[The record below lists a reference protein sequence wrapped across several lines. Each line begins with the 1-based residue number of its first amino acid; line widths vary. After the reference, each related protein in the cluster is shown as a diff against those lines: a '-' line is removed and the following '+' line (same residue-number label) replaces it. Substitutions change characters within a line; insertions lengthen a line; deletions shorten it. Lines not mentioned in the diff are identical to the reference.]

1 MSQREELVKV
11 LQSSTGPLTKKQ
23 IVDRLPK
30 GFSKKPENYTTALK
44 KLCTDG
50 YVIRN
55 NKNSPHLYSWAN
67 KAYVFGQKTK
77 KMKRSTGSKGTG
89 KKGNILE
96 ESILRALMSKVGHP
110 MTKQDIGSLIHE
122 APSSLDKPLKRLE
135 GKGYVSTTKKGG
147 QTYYQ
152 LTIGSIKVVYL
163 VYLPNNA
170 GNNIIDV
177 VSTLK
182 NYKNNLSSIY
192 MNKPRIDFDLELLK
206 KVSGFDLTAKGTVKK
221 ATFQKHVELKEKL
234 KSYING
240 NNTEKIFYWIVYAW
254 GGIKENENSSVSTFV
269 DDYVKANGN
278 GEVLLESFAGRQ
290 ERVASWS
297 KILSFLYPHDYFI
310 YDARVAFTLDFLY
323 GRESFPVPPG
333 DNTLINEHVG
343 RRRQP
348 TLDEYKEYCSLIK
361 KIHPQVWSTN
371 EEGTNVP
378 YYMTEMLIF
387 SLLNDIGFKACIPEN
402 FKLF

>member
-30 GFSKKPENYTTALK
+30 GFPKKPENYTTALN
-44 KLCTDG
+44 KLCTAG

-55 NKNSPHLYSWAN
+55 DKNSTHLYSWAN
-67 KAYVFGQKTK
+67 KEYVFGQETK
-77 KMKRSTGSKGTG
+77 KKKESTVSKETG
-89 KKGNILE
+89 KKADILE

-110 MTKQDIGSLIHE
+110 MTKQEIGSLIQE
-122 APSSLDKPLKRLE
+122 DPSSLDTPLERLK
-135 GKGYVSTTKKGG
+135 GKGYVSTTKKGD
-147 QTYYQ
+147 QNYYQ

-163 VYLPNNA
+163 PNSA

-192 MNKPRIDFDLELLK
+192 MNKSGIDFDLKHLK
-206 KVSGFDLTAKGTVKK
+206 DVSGFDLTEKGIVKK

-234 KSYING
+234 KSYINS
-240 NNTEKIFYWIVYAW
+240 NNTEKIFDWIVYTW
-254 GGIKENENSSVSTFV
+254 GRIRKNKTSSVSIFV

-278 GEVLLESFAGRQ
+278 DEVLLRSFAGRQ
-290 ERVASWS
+290 KRVASWS

-323 GRESFPVPPG
+323 GKESFPVPPG

-361 KIHPQVWSTN
+361 KIHPQIWSTN
-371 EEGTNVP
+371 GEGTNVP

>member
-11 LQSSTGPLTKKQ
+11 LQSSTEPLTKKQ

-30 GFSKKPENYTTALK
+30 GFPKKPENYTTALN

-55 NKNSPHLYSWAN
+55 DKNSPHLYSWAN
-67 KAYVFGQKTK
+67 KEYAFAQEPK
-77 KMKRSTGSKGTG
+77 KKGSTESKGTRE
-89 KKGNILE
+89 KGNILE

-110 MTKQDIGSLIHE
+110 MTKQDIGSLIQE
-122 APSSLDKPLKRLE
+122 DPSSLDKPLKRLE
-135 GKGYVSTTKKGG
+135 GKGYISTTKKGD

-163 VYLPNNA
+163 PNSA

-182 NYKNNLSSIY
+182 NYKDNLSSIY
-192 MNKPRIDFDLELLK
+192 MNKSRIDFDLELLK
-206 KVSGFDLTAKGTVKK
+206 NVSGFDLTEKGTVKK

-240 NNTEKIFYWIVYAW
+240 NNTEKVFYWIVYAW
-254 GGIKENENSSVSTFV
+254 GGIKENKNSSVSIFV

-278 GEVLLESFAGRQ
+278 GEVLLGSFAGRQ

-297 KILSFLYPHDYFI
+297 KILSFLYPYDYFI

-323 GRESFPVPPG
+323 GKELFPVPPG
-333 DNTLINEHVG
+333 DNTVINEHVG

-348 TLDEYKEYCSLIK
+348 TLDEYKKYCSLIK
-361 KIHPQVWSTN
+361 DLHPQIWSTN
-371 EEGTNVP
+371 GKSTNVP

>member
-11 LQSSTGPLTKKQ
+11 LQSSTEPLTKKQ

-30 GFSKKPENYTTALK
+30 GFPKKPENYTTALN

-55 NKNSPHLYSWAN
+55 DKNSPHLYSWAN
-67 KAYVFGQKTK
+67 KEYAFAQEPK
-77 KMKRSTGSKGTG
+77 KKGSTESKGTRE
-89 KKGNILE
+89 KGNILE

-110 MTKQDIGSLIHE
+110 MTKQDIGSLIQE
-122 APSSLDKPLKRLE
+122 DPSSLDKPLKRLE
-135 GKGYVSTTKKGG
+135 GKGYISTTKKGD

-152 LTIGSIKVVYL
+152 LTIGTIKVVYL
-163 VYLPNNA
+163 HNSA
-170 GNNIIDV
+170 GTNIINV

-182 NYKNNLSSIY
+182 NYKDNMSSIY
-192 MNKPRIDFDLELLK
+192 MNKSRIDFDLELLK
-206 KVSGFDLTAKGTVKK
+206 NVSGFDLTEKGTVKK

-240 NNTEKIFYWIVYAW
+240 NNTEKVFYWIVYAW
-254 GGIKENENSSVSTFV
+254 GGIKENKNSSVSIFV

-278 GEVLLESFAGRQ
+278 GEVLLGSFAGRQ

-297 KILSFLYPHDYFI
+297 KILSFLYPYDYFI

-323 GRESFPVPPG
+323 GKESFPVPPG
-333 DNTLINEHVG
+333 DNTVIKKHVG

-361 KIHPQVWSTN
+361 KIHPQIWSTN
-371 EEGTNVP
+371 GEGTNVP